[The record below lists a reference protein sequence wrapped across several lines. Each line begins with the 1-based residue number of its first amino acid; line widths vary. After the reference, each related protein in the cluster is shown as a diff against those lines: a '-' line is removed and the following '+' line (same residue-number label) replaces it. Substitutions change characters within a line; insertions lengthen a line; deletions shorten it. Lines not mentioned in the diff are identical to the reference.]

1 MRGFRWGQRR
11 LRGSYGDGRT
21 QWQPPR
27 GSLSHW
33 PWMCPSSTYPLRRNP
48 AFLPMVLK
56 LTCLSGRV
64 PCMPVTVI
72 SRDQAAQLITR
83 PAYDRFKVFA
93 GSIATL
99 LVPWWSLTVTWHKP
113 PIAMMCQ
120 CAGPGRPCRTAL
132 DLDLELLV
140 AIKCRWQPATGVHAT
155 LRTGPYRIY

>member
-1 MRGFRWGQRR
+1 MLVISCNEMYYIVLQFHYMSLQCGGFAE
-11 LRGSYGDGRT
+11 GSAGFEAVMVTWTDTGRT

-99 LVPWWSLTVTWHKP
+99 LVPWWSLTVT
-113 PIAMMCQ
+113 
-120 CAGPGRPCRTAL
+120 
-132 DLDLELLV
+132 
-140 AIKCRWQPATGVHAT
+140 
-155 LRTGPYRIY
+155 